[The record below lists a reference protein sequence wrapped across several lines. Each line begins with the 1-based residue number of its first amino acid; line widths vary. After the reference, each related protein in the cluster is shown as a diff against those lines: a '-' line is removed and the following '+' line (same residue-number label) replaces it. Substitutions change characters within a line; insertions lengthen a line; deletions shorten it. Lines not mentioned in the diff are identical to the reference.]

1 MPWSA
6 GRAGSGQATGA
17 QWTRVATVSL
27 CGPWDEWPG
36 TVADPAGVDVALLCL
51 AQDLAMR

>member
-6 GRAGSGQATGA
+6 GCAGSGQAAGT

-27 CGPWDEWPG
+27 SGPWDEWPG